1 MAANAQRTVD
11 AMEMNIKMTTDYMDS
26 KPCHIDE
33 VRAAHFRLCCLL
45 TRWLPML
52 NASEVNAEDI
62 DIWIGVKDIIDI
74 GSGEPLFFNFTT
86 KIGLC

>member
-1 MAANAQRTVD
+1 
-11 AMEMNIKMTTDYMDS
+11 MEMNIKMTTDYMDS
-26 KPCHIDE
+26 KQCRIDE
-33 VRAAHFRLCCLL
+33 VRAARFRLCCLL

-62 DIWIGVKDIIDI
+62 DIWTGVKDIIDI
-74 GSGEPLFFNFTT
+74 GSGEQLFFNFTT